1 MTPATTD
8 RGVHI
13 PVVDKFFSQLSLGGA
28 GWRFP
33 VEVGDLI
40 QRAKVILWSAMAL
53 ETPAHAVGFGVVD
66 DFHVIHLSVTGHATD
81 ASVYV
86 NRMVEVDVIRRL
98 VNPYPGNRVAGF
110 PGFADGSQFW
120 AQRLD
125 LGVAVH
131 AGLRSRNVGV
141 RRFLHSCVAVTA
153 IHPELVDMEGVIEGH
168 RLGWLVADPGIFGCK
183 VIGHAGNHA
192 GSHHGNADQ
201 DFDWEP
207 VGPSR
212 ENVGHE
218 GWGAGKSVGIR
229 GLG

>member
-1 MTPATTD
+1 MTPAATD

-13 PVVDKFFSQLSLGGA
+13 PVVDEFFPQLPLGGA
-28 GWRFP
+28 GRGFP

-40 QRAKVILWSAMAL
+40 QRAKVILRSAMAL
-53 ETPAHAVGFGVVD
+53 ETPAHAVGFGMVD

-81 ASVYV
+81 APVHV

-110 PGFADGSQFW
+110 PGFADGSQFR

-131 AGLRSRNVGV
+131 AGLRSGNVGV
-141 RRFLHSCVAVTA
+141 RGFLHPGVAVAA
-153 IHPELVDMEGVIEGH
+153 IHSQLVDVQRVIEGH
-168 RLGWLVADPGIFGCK
+168 GLGWLIANPGIFGRK
-183 VIGHAGNHA
+183 VIGHAGDHA
-192 GSHHGNADQ
+192 GRYHRNADQ
-201 DFDWEP
+201 DFDWKP
-207 VGPSR
+207 VGPSW

-218 GWGAGKSVGIR
+218 GWGVGKSVEIR